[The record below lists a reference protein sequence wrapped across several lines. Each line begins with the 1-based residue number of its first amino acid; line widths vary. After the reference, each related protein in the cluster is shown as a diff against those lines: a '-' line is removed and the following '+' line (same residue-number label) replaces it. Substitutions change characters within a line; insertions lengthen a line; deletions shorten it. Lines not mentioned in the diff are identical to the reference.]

1 MSTCAEETAASLAA
15 VERPLLLAWRT
26 LPHTPA
32 ADRAAVG
39 LSRFGDHA
47 HGWVALGVAGAVC
60 DRRRATRWLAAAGTA
75 FLTERASRQIKKV
88 VCRRRPEL
96 EGLPPLAGVTA
107 RYSFPSSH
115 TATAVAAVY
124 TFEGLLPHPV
134 LAVWAL
140 LTAASR
146 PYLGVHYP
154 SDVAFGALLGYSA
167 GKASVAQRGL
177 LAEGAHPYAAL
188 T

>member
-1 MSTCAEETAASLAA
+1 MSQHEENVSADAGLAG
-15 VERPLLLAWRT
+15 VERRLLLAWRT
-26 LPHTPA
+26 LPHNAT
-32 ADRAAVG
+32 ADRLAIG

-47 HGWVALGVAGAVC
+47 HGWVAFGVAGAVC
-60 DRRRATRWLAAAGTA
+60 DRRRASRSLAAAATA
-75 FLTERASRQIKKV
+75 FVTEQASRQIKKIV
-88 VCRRRPEL
+88 RRTRPEL

-124 TFEGLLPHPV
+124 TFDGLLPRPLLV
-134 LAVWAL
+134 VWAL

-154 SDVAFGALLGYSA
+154 SDVGFGVLLGYTT
-167 GKASVAQRGL
+167 GKTAK
-177 LAEGAHPYAAL
+177 AL
-188 T
+188 TRPLSR

>member
-1 MSTCAEETAASLAA
+1 MSPHQRDADLNAGVTGF
-15 VERPLLLAWRT
+15 ERQLLLAWRT
-26 LPHTPA
+26 LPHSPA

-47 HGWVALGVAGAVC
+47 HGWIALGVAGAIC
-60 DRRRATRWLAAAGTA
+60 DRRRAPRWLAAAATA
-75 FLTERASRQIKKV
+75 FVTERASRQIKRV
-88 VCRRRPEL
+88 ARRARPEL
-96 EGLPPLAGVTA
+96 DGLPPLAGVTA

-124 TFEGLLPHPV
+124 AFEGLLPRPLLV
-134 LAVWAL
+134 GWAS

-154 SDVAFGALLGYSA
+154 SDVAFGALLGYST
-167 GKASVAQRGL
+167 GKTA
-177 LAEGAHPYAAL
+177 AAL
-188 T
+188 QGLVAG

>member
-1 MSTCAEETAASLAA
+1 MSPEHEANASAQPAGLAA
-15 VERPLLLAWRT
+15 VERPLLVAWRT

-32 ADRAAVG
+32 GDTLAGG

-47 HGWVALGVAGAVC
+47 RGWVVLGLAGAVC
-60 DRRRATRWLAAAGTA
+60 DRRRAPRWLAAAATA
-75 FLTERASRQIKKV
+75 AVTEQASRQIKKV
-88 VCRRRPEL
+88 VRRTRPEL

-115 TATAVAAVY
+115 TATAVAALY
-124 TFEGLLPHPV
+124 TFDGLLPRPA
-134 LAVWAL
+134 LTVWAL

-154 SDVAFGALLGYSA
+154 SDVAFGALLGYTT
-167 GKASVAQRGL
+167 GKAAR
-177 LAEGAHPYAAL
+177 AL
-188 T
+188 RSR